1 MDADVFQFTIR
12 VLSALAAGFL
22 IGIEREF
29 KNKHAG
35 LKTNTLVSLGAAVFV
50 LISLRFYGDDYT
62 DITRVV
68 SQVAIGVGF
77 LGAGTIMKRGENVHG
92 LTTAA
97 TIWCSAGAGSL
108 AAFGMYWELLI
119 LTVLV
124 VLINFVF
131 GKIDDKISK
140 NASEEN

>member
-12 VLSALAAGFL
+12 VLCALAAGFL

>member
-97 TIWCSAGAGSL
+97 TIWCSAGVGSL